1 MQQVAGQSHR
11 HQWLTALVVSVGLDS
26 ICRQQVVQA
35 DPRRDN
41 PQPRMEVEEVF
52 PGSVHGLSLAFP
64 DWSQWLEHFFFLL

>member
-1 MQQVAGQSHR
+1 
-11 HQWLTALVVSVGLDS
+11 LDS